1 MYMLHYYATPSII
14 ARSVGMNSSL
24 LLWNAALPVYS
35 ALYEYLLGHYAAVT
49 AVVYKFDHYLE
60 MMLYKHA
67 SSSSAGAGSSSNRG
81 GGSSSS
87 TAALS
92 EPDTQL
98 EQQVAVAV
106 AVAET
111 EIQLSVLNTMLLCKD
126 DITVP
131 QCGYLQDYCPA
142 QVVDYFTAQRFFR
155 DSGNTSVRD
164 SGNGIPAIVC
174 FPLQPKPHEVKNSEA
189 WVATHWQ

>member
-1 MYMLHYYATPSII
+1 MLHYYATPSII

-35 ALYEYLLGHYAAVT
+35 AMYEYLLGHYAAIT

-98 EQQVAVAV
+98 EQQVAVA
-106 AVAET
+106 AET
-111 EIQLSVLNTMLLCKD
+111 EIQLSVLNTMLLCND
-126 DITVP
+126 GITVP

-155 DSGNTSVRD
+155 DSGN
-164 SGNGIPAIVC
+164 GIPAIVC
-174 FPLQPKPHEVKNSEA
+174 FPLQPKPHEVKESEA
-189 WVATHWQ
+189 WVVTHWQ